1 LIFFIVRCI
10 DSIKTTHT
18 EVDVNKFILSAVAL
32 CLLLLAPAITAQNL
46 KLGFVDSQKI
56 FEGLPEAQA
65 AQKQLDARLQQW
77 QDTLEV
83 MSRNYLA
90 DFEAYQAQQGAMSTA
105 AKEERQQELLRMQQA
120 VQDYRTA
127 KFGQGG
133 EAARM
138 RIDILNPLQ
147 QKVLEAIE
155 EVAKEEKINFMFD
168 KLEDAAILLYADAKF
183 DYTFKVLDRL
193 KRGAK

>member
-1 LIFFIVRCI
+1 
-10 DSIKTTHT
+10 
-18 EVDVNKFILSAVAL
+18 VNKFILSAVAL

>member
-1 LIFFIVRCI
+1 
-10 DSIKTTHT
+10 
-18 EVDVNKFILSAVAL
+18 VNKFILSAVAL

-65 AQKQLDARLQQW
+65 AQKKLDARLQQW

-83 MSRNYLA
+83 MSRNFQA